1 MEKEELLKL
10 ENQMCF
16 DLYVAS
22 RLITRTYQ
30 PVLDKFQ
37 LTYPQ
42 YLVLLVLWE
51 NNGLTINQI
60 AHRLFLNTNTIT
72 PLLKRMENQQLLRRE
87 RSTEDERSFHIFLTE
102 RAINLK
108 KEAYCVPEAV
118 FGKTEVSVQEMKQLK
133 NTLKLLIHQLD
144 TDE

>member
-16 DLYVAS
+16 DLYVVS

-37 LTYPQ
+37 ITYPQ

-51 NNGLTINQI
+51 KEGLTINQI
-60 AHRLFLNTNTIT
+60 AHTLFLNTNTIT

-87 RSTEDERSFHIFLTE
+87 RSTEDERSFHIYLTE
-102 RAINLK
+102 KAKNLK
-108 KEAYCVPEAV
+108 EEAYCVPETV
-118 FGKTEVSVQEMKQLK
+118 FGKTAVSAQDMSQMK
-133 NTLKLLIHQLD
+133 NTLKQLINQLD
-144 TDE
+144 AVE